1 MFNFENVAIFPFWA
15 AMIALPDNKVTKTVM
30 GSYAVPILLGA
41 IYVYLTWYSFSDP
54 RILDAFSTGKP
65 DLAALAKGFSYEWCM
80 AVGWAHFIAMD
91 LFVGRWIYLDA
102 RKNDVFAAHSLV
114 LCLFF
119 GPTGVMSHVTTRA
132 ITGLVR
138 GKKLEDV
145 MATTTNNNINNNGS
159 SSSATAS
166 E

>member
-1 MFNFENVAIFPFWA
+1 MIFAPKSGVTRA
-15 AMIALPDNKVTKTVM
+15 VMDSALVPCVCGFV
-30 GSYAVPILLGA
+30 YA
-41 IYVYLTWYSFSDP
+41 YLTWYSFHDP

-65 DLAALAKGFSYEWCM
+65 DLAALAKGFSYEWCV

-91 LFVGRWIYLDA
+91 LFAGRWIYLDA
-102 RKNDVFAAHSLV
+102 RKNDVFATHSLL

-119 GPTGVMSHVTTRA
+119 GPTGAISHVTTRA

-138 GKKLEDV
+138 GEKLVDV
-145 MATTTNNNINNNGS
+145 MAAGGEEKAS
-159 SSSATAS
+159 AS